1 MKKILLLSLIFVAFI
16 CKANAQSSVSVFCQE
31 GEKFWLIVNGIKQN
45 ETSQTNV
52 QVTGLTLPNYKLK
65 VIFENNSLPAI
76 DKTIFTQDADGK
88 FSNASY
94 EIKKDKKG
102 QYVLRVS
109 SFNEAPVATAQTYS
123 APLVIVEKP
132 VAQTTQTTTTVIS
145 ENTQAD
151 GGSVSINA
159 VDPFTGQGINMNVSV
174 NAGTLGTT
182 GGVSSSTTTTTTT
195 TTTTSSTS
203 GIPVDTKPDHYI
215 MTGYNGPM
223 GCPWPM
229 SEGDFMSAKNSINS
243 KSFDE
248 SKLTMAKQIVGSN
261 CLLCSQV
268 RDIMSLF
275 SFEETKLDFA
285 KFAFNRVY
293 DQGNYYKL
301 NDAFT
306 FESSIEEL
314 NKYINGR

>member
-1 MKKILLLSLIFVAFI
+1 MKKIFLLSLIFVAFL
-16 CKANAQSSVSVFCQE
+16 CKANAQSNVSVFCQE

-65 VIFENNSLPAI
+65 VIFENSSLPAI

-88 FSNASY
+88 FTSASY

-109 SFNEAPVATAQTYS
+109 SFNDAPMAATQTYS
-123 APLVIVEKP
+123 APLVIVERP
-132 VAQTTQTTTTVIS
+132 ATQTTHTTTTIVS
-145 ENTQAD
+145 DNTQAD
-151 GGSVSINA
+151 GGTVSINA
-159 VDPFTGQGINMNVSV
+159 VDPITGQAINMNVSV
-174 NAGTLGTT
+174 NAGAMGAT
-182 GGVSSSTTTTTTT
+182 GGISSSSTTTTTTT
-195 TTTTSSTS
+195 TTTSSS
-203 GIPVDTKPDHYI
+203 GVVPVDTRPDHYI

-229 SEGDFMSAKNSINS
+229 NEGDFMSAKNSINS

-275 SFEETKLDFA
+275 SFEATKLDFA
-285 KFAFNRVY
+285 KFAFNRVF

-314 NKYINGR
+314 NNYINGR